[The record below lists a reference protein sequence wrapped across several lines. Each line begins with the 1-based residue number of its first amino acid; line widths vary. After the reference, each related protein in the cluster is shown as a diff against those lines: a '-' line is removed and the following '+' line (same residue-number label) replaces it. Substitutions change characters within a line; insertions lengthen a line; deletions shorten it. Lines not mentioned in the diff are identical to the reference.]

1 MDDLKETLQELK
13 KDKKYWGKLIEIAP
27 KDESITAD
35 AIISMA
41 YGKADMKF
49 IHEATGVKEDQQI
62 WENIPVDH
70 VALGV
75 SSRSIETNIL

>member
-1 MDDLKETLQELK
+1 
-13 KDKKYWGKLIEIAP
+13 
-27 KDESITAD
+27 
-35 AIISMA
+35 MA